1 MTVASRTV
9 AVMGSEGEIIVVS
22 EHADVPADALADRA
36 VARLRELEARWSRFL
51 PQSEVSRWNAH
62 PGEPVVVSPETYRL
76 VEHALVGRRVT
87 GGRFDPT
94 LLAELEAAGYDRS
107 FEQLTPPRPG
117 TADPGSPAPV
127 RAPAAAEVVL
137 DPVVGSVCLEGG
149 ARFDPGGIGKGFAAD
164 LVVEEL
170 RAAGATGVMVGVGGD
185 VRLEGPAPDGGSWVV
200 AVADPRDPDRERA
213 RLYVGAGAVASSWR
227 TKRVFSGPD
236 GAPRHHLLDPR
247 TGAPAESGLAGVTV
261 VAAQGWMAEVLA
273 KAAFVA
279 GPDGGVDV
287 IAAAGAAGLLF
298 ADDGELRRAGDIA
311 AFLG

>member
-1 MTVASRTV
+1 MTVASRAV
-9 AVMGSEGEIIVVS
+9 AVMGSEGEIIVVT
-22 EHADVPADALADRA
+22 DGADALADSLADRA

-51 PQSEVSRWNAH
+51 PQSEISRWNAH

-76 VEHALVGRRVT
+76 VEHALAGRQAT

-107 FEQLTPPRPG
+107 FEQLTPPRSG
-117 TADPGSPAPV
+117 VVDAAS
-127 RAPAAAEVVL
+127 RAPARVATRPEVVL
-137 DPVVGSVCLEGG
+137 DPIVGSVCLRGG

-170 RAAGATGVMVGVGGD
+170 REAGAGGVMVGVGGD
-185 VRLEGPAPDGGSWVV
+185 VRLDGRAPDGGSWVV

-213 RLYVGAGAVASSWR
+213 RLYLGSGAVASSWR

-247 TGAPAESGLAGVTV
+247 TGTPAESGLAGVTV
-261 VAAQGWMAEVLA
+261 VTAQGWTAEVLA

-279 GPDGGVDV
+279 GPDDGVDV

-298 ADDGELRRAGDIA
+298 TDDGDLRPAGDIA